1 MTIRVRI
8 GEHLYKIRGVRGRDG
23 MIVADSRG
31 LEQSRELLKLTVE
44 AFEERIKP
52 RPFSPF
58 QPFRIPYKASA

>member
-1 MTIRVRI
+1 
-8 GEHLYKIRGVRGRDG
+8 